1 MADQRSSK
9 EGSSF
14 NSKEQEKATI
24 LESAIMGRIS
34 NAQAAKQLRLSVR
47 QVKRAKAGIRKEG
60 TVAVVHK
67 LKGRVSN
74 HAFPEDVKAKA
85 VETIKNNYNDFKPG
99 FAQEKLQ
106 TIHDMGMTS
115 QTIRVW
121 MTEAGIWKTR
131 KQKNIG
137 VHRSWRARKEY
148 FGEMQQFDGSYH
160 LWFEGRFVDQLGNPI
175 GVCLLASIDDA
186 TGKITKAVFAAN
198 EGVHAVF
205 TFWKEYVEEWG
216 KTLSIYLD
224 KFSTYKINHKAAV
237 DNSDLMTQFE
247 RAMQDLN
254 IYLISAN
261 SPQAKGRIERLF
273 GTLQDRL
280 VKEMRL
286 AQINTPEDGNKF
298 LKEVFISKFNDKFAV
313 TPAKAGSVHNSL
325 TSTDKNNINR
335 IFSIQS
341 ERVINNDFTIQFKN
355 NWYQL
360 SEIQSTTVRA
370 KVKVLV
376 EEWLDKSIHFSLRE
390 KYLSYTDLPGRP
402 KKVNKPPIILTR
414 HKLNWKSPIDHP
426 WRKLYKAKE

>member
-1 MADQRSSK
+1 MIGLKLNA
-9 EGSSF
+9 
-14 NSKEQEKATI
+14 KEQEKATI
-24 LESAIMGRIS
+24 LQSTIMGKIT

-47 QVKRAKAGIRKEG
+47 QVQRAKASVRKDG
-60 TVAVVHK
+60 VNAVVHR
-67 LKGRVSN
+67 LKGRTSN
-74 HAFPEDVKAKA
+74 HAFPEDAKTK
-85 VETIKNNYNDFKPG
+85 VIKIINGNYADFKPG

-106 TIHDMGMTS
+106 AIHDVQMTS

-137 VHRSWRARKEY
+137 IHRSWRPRKEY

-160 LWFEGRFVDQLGNPI
+160 LWFENRYADQFGYPI
-175 GVCLLASIDDA
+175 EVCLLACIDDA

-205 TFWKEYVEEWG
+205 SFWKEYVEEWG

-224 KFSTYKINHKAAV
+224 KFSTYKINHKTAV

-286 AQINTPEDGNKF
+286 EGINTPEAGNKF
-298 LKEVFISKFNDKFAV
+298 LKEVFIPKFNDKFAV
-313 TPAKAGSVHNSL
+313 IAAKTGNVHNSL
-325 TSTDKNNINR
+325 TPTDKNNIDR
-335 IFSIQS
+335 IFSVQS
-341 ERVINNDFTIQFKN
+341 IRVINNDFTIQFKN
-355 NWYQL
+355 TWYQL
-360 SEIQSTTVRA
+360 AEIQPTTVRA
-370 KVKVLV
+370 KGKILV

-390 KYLSYTDLPGRP
+390 KYLSYTELPERP
-402 KKVNKPPIILTR
+402 KKINKPPLILTR
-414 HKLNWKSPIDHP
+414 HKLNWKPPIDHP
-426 WRKLYKAKE
+426 WRKPYKVKE

>member
-1 MADQRSSK
+1 MAGLK
-9 EGSSF
+9 L
-14 NSKEQEKATI
+14 NAKEQEKATI
-24 LESAIMGRIS
+24 LQCAIMGKIT

-47 QVKRAKAGIRKEG
+47 QVQRAKAGVRKDG
-60 TVAVVHK
+60 VTAVVHR
-67 LKGRVSN
+67 LKGKTSN
-74 HAFPEDVKAKA
+74 HAFPEDTKAKA
-85 VETIKNNYNDFKPG
+85 IRVISGKYADFKPG

-106 TIHDMGMTS
+106 TIHDMQMTS

-131 KQKNIG
+131 KQKNISI
-137 VHRSWRARKEY
+137 HRSWRPRKEY

-160 LWFEGRFVDQLGNPI
+160 LWFENRFADQFGSPI
-175 GVCLLASIDDA
+175 EVCLLACIDDA
-186 TGKITKAVFAAN
+186 TGKITKAVFATN

-224 KFSTYKINHKAAV
+224 KFSTYKINHKTAV
-237 DNSDLMTQFE
+237 DNADLMTQFG

-286 AQINTPEDGNKF
+286 ESINTPEEGNKF
-298 LKEVFISKFNDKFAV
+298 LKEVFIPKFNDKFAV
-313 TPAKAGSVHNSL
+313 TPAKAGNVHNSL
-325 TSTDKNNINR
+325 APTDKANINR
-335 IFSIQS
+335 IFSVQS
-341 ERVINNDFTIQFKN
+341 ERVINNDFTVQFKN

-360 SEIQSTTVRA
+360 AEIQPTTVRA
-370 KVKVLV
+370 KEKVLV

-390 KYLSYTDLPGRP
+390 KYLSFTELPVRP
-402 KKVNKPPIILTR
+402 KNVKHPPPILTR
-414 HKLNWKSPIDHP
+414 NKLNWKPQIDHP
-426 WRKLYKAKE
+426 WRKPYKVKK

>member
-1 MADQRSSK
+1 MAGLK
-9 EGSSF
+9 L

-24 LESAIMGRIS
+24 LRSAIMGKIT
-34 NAQAAKQLRLSVR
+34 NAQAAKQLRLSIR
-47 QVKRAKAGIRKEG
+47 QVQRAKAGVRRDG
-60 TVAVVHK
+60 ANAVVHG
-67 LKGRVSN
+67 LKGKTSN
-74 HAFPEDVKAKA
+74 HAFPEDTKVKAIEVISDKYA
-85 VETIKNNYNDFKPG
+85 DFKPV

-106 TIHDMGMTS
+106 TIHDMQMTS

-131 KQKNIG
+131 KQKSIS
-137 VHRSWRARKEY
+137 VHRSWRPRKEY

-160 LWFEGRFVDQLGNPI
+160 LWFENRFADQFESPI
-175 GVCLLASIDDA
+175 EVCLLASIDDA

-224 KFSTYKINHKAAV
+224 KFSTYKINHKTAV

-286 AQINTPEDGNKF
+286 EGINTPEDGNKF
-298 LKEVFISKFNDKFAV
+298 LKEVFIPKFNDKFAV
-313 TPAKAGSVHNSL
+313 TPAKAGSVHNIL
-325 TSTDKNNINR
+325 NPTDKTNINR
-335 IFSIQS
+335 IFSVQS
-341 ERVINNDFTIQFKN
+341 KRVINNDFTIQFKN

-360 SEIQSTTVRA
+360 VEVQPTTVRA
-370 KVKVLV
+370 KEKVLV
-376 EEWLDKSIHFSLRE
+376 EEWLDNSVHFSLRG
-390 KYLSYTDLPGRP
+390 KYLSYTELPARP
-402 KKVNKPPIILTR
+402 KNVKLPPPILTK
-414 HKLNWKSPIDHP
+414 HKLNWKPPMDHP
-426 WRKLYKAKE
+426 WKKPYKVKK